1 VHLVNPVSPL
11 IGDGSEGKVGG
22 VAIQNVVGLGCEW
35 AEVGSR
41 SLVDETLGA
50 SHQPYK
56 SKKKKN
62 GAGERFARPLALGF
76 MLYTARTVLT

>member
-1 VHLVNPVSPL
+1 MRLVNPVSPL

-50 SHQPYK
+50 SCQPYK
-56 SKKKKN
+56 SKKKI